1 MTLDA
6 LSPAT
11 ELALAVR
18 SKEVKSRELL
28 DLFLD
33 RIARLDKGVNA
44 VVTLDVDRA
53 RAAADGADA
62 ATARGGVDPVVRP
75 FHGLP
80 ITIKDAIATAGI
92 RSTGGSVE
100 LRDHVPDE
108 DAPVVAKLKR
118 AGAIVFGKTN
128 LPRWSGD
135 GQSYNELFGTTNNP
149 FDAAAVP
156 GGSSGGAAAAVA
168 MGFTAFEIGTDIGGS
183 VRIPS
188 HFCGTFGLKP
198 SFGVVPQRGYLD
210 HAEGGVT
217 DADINVFGPITRSAD
232 DLAAVMAVITG
243 PPPEYE
249 AAVHIEL
256 PRPSLDSLAGL
267 RVGAW
272 FDQDGLPIDAEYR
285 ALLQR
290 TADAM
295 ADAGATVVDAR
306 PDVDFDEEAH
316 LFGRLVT
323 EATMLSAPEK
333 AQAKSIPHIDW
344 LRLDHRRAA
353 LRRAWHEYFTTVDV
367 LLCPVTLTPAFP
379 HQQDGDMFSRTATVN
394 GETLPYITQFRWTG
408 FIGVVGLPSAVAP
421 IGLTRAG
428 LPVGVQIVSPFL
440 HDLRSVAV
448 ARLVGRFVAPPA
460 AVAHGSP
467 DALVPDS
474 PGYG

>member
-1 MTLDA
+1 MTVDA

-18 SKEVKSRELL
+18 RKEVKSRELL
-28 DLFLD
+28 DLYLD
-33 RIARLDKGVNA
+33 RIGRLDKAVNA

-53 RAAADGADA
+53 RAAADAADA
-62 ATARGGVDPVVRP
+62 ATARGGVDPVARP

-92 RSTGGSVE
+92 RSTGGAVE
-100 LRDHVPDE
+100 LRDHVPEE
-108 DAPVVAKLKR
+108 DAPVVAKLKG

-135 GQSYNELFGTTNNP
+135 GQSYNEMFGTTNNP

-249 AAVHIEL
+249 PAVHVEL

-272 FDQDGLPIDAEYR
+272 FDQDGLPVDAEYR

-295 ADAGATVVDAR
+295 ADAGATVVDHR
-306 PDVDFDEEAH
+306 PDVDFDEEAN
-316 LFGRLVT
+316 LFGRLVD
-323 EATMLSAPEK
+323 EATMLSASEK
-333 AQAKSIPHIDW
+333 AQAKSITHIEW

-353 LRRAWHEYFTTVDV
+353 LRRVWHDYFTTVDV
-367 LLCPVTLTPAFP
+367 LVCPVTLTPAFP

-394 GETLPYITQFRWTG
+394 GETVPYIKQFRWTG

-421 IGLTRAG
+421 IGLTSAG

-448 ARLVGRFVAPPA
+448 AGLVGRFVPPPA
-460 AVAHGSP
+460 AVAHHSP
-467 DALVPDS
+467 DALVPD
-474 PGYG
+474 

>member
-1 MTLDA
+1 MTVDA

-18 SKEVKSRELL
+18 RKEVKSRELL
-28 DLFLD
+28 DLYLD
-33 RIARLDKGVNA
+33 RIERLDKAVNA

-53 RAAADGADA
+53 RAAADAADD
-62 ATARGGVDPVVRP
+62 ATARGGVDPAVRP

-92 RSTGGSVE
+92 RSTGGAVE
-100 LRDHVPDE
+100 LREHVPEE

-149 FDAAAVP
+149 FDAAVVP

-249 AAVHIEL
+249 PAVHVEL
-256 PRPSLDSLAGL
+256 PRSSLVSLAGL

-272 FDQDGLPIDAEYR
+272 FDQDGLPVDAEYR

-295 ADAGATVVDAR
+295 ADAGATVFDHR
-306 PDVDFDEEAH
+306 PDVEFDEEAR

-323 EATMLSAPEK
+323 EATMLSTSEK
-333 AQAKSIPHIDW
+333 AQAKSIPHVDW

-353 LRRAWHEYFTTVDV
+353 LRRAWHAYFTTVDV
-367 LLCPVTLTPAFP
+367 LLCPVTLAPAFP
-379 HQQDGDMFSRTATVN
+379 HQQEGDMFSRTATVN
-394 GETLPYITQFRWTG
+394 GETLRYVTQFLWTG

-421 IGLTRAG
+421 IGLTSAG

-448 ARLVGRFVAPPA
+448 ARLVGRFVPPPA
-460 AVAHGSP
+460 AVL
-467 DALVPDS
+467 D
-474 PGYG
+474 